1 LPPPVGP
8 NVGGGPSA
16 SVVRIGDGCPTLVAA
31 GLPSMRDGLGE
42 ILGAEDLAIL
52 GDQLYVAVDGGGPA
66 HGNPTQPA
74 GVYRVHADGTT
85 VLIADLSTWLPAHPV
100 ANKPPDF
107 DPDADGYRMVA
118 DPAAGM
124 FWVLEPN
131 SGGVLGVTPDGA
143 IRRIAD
149 LSAEH
154 PVPSAIALDPNG
166 GVFIGNLTAVPFAD
180 KTAKVIHVAPDGS
193 VTTVWTGLTTVT
205 GLAVG
210 PDGTLYAA
218 ELSTGNLQ
226 QPPFLVP
233 GSGRVVRQTGPDRS
247 EDVATGLMFP
257 IALRF
262 GPDGA
267 LYVAMP
273 AIGADQGGGMIARLP
288 MSGEATAATAPPT
301 CPVVGGATPV
311 AATPVA

>member
-1 LPPPVGP
+1 
-8 NVGGGPSA
+8 
-16 SVVRIGDGCPTLVAA
+16 
-31 GLPSMRDGLGE
+31 
-42 ILGAEDLAIL
+42 
-52 GDQLYVAVDGGGPA
+52 
-66 HGNPTQPA
+66 
-74 GVYRVHADGTT
+74 
-85 VLIADLSTWLPAHPV
+85 
-100 ANKPPDF
+100 
-107 DPDADGYRMVA
+107 MVA

-233 GSGRVVRQTGPDRS
+233 GSGRIVRQTGPASS
-247 EDVATGLMFP
+247 EEVATGLLFP

-267 LYVAMP
+267 LDVALP
-273 AIGADQGGGMIARLP
+273 AIGASQGQGVIARLDLGGVTASP
-288 MSGEATAATAPPT
+288 SAGMMPAGATCAPLPSTVAPPHAAAS
-301 CPVVGGATPV
+301 PIATP
-311 AATPVA
+311 AS